1 VARFVEEHSMF
12 AIIKSGGKQY
22 RVSQGEV
29 LRLESLAAEPGDVVE
44 LPVLMTGGDSVR
56 VGKPFVEGAVVKAE
70 VLGHGRGPKLHIYK
84 FKAKANYRRKTG
96 HRQPYTEVRITGL
109 EG

>member
-1 VARFVEEHSMF
+1 MF
-12 AIIKSGGKQY
+12 AIVKSGGKQY
-22 RVSQGEV
+22 RVSEGDV
-29 LRLESLAAEPGDVVE
+29 LRLEGLQGEPGDVVE
-44 LPVLMTGGDSVR
+44 LPVLLSGGDEVK
-56 VGKPFVEGAVVKAE
+56 VGTPLVEGAKVKAE
-70 VLGHGRGPKLHIYK
+70 ILSHGRGPKLHIYK

>member
-1 VARFVEEHSMF
+1 MF

-22 RVSQGEV
+22 RVEQGDV
-29 LRLESLAAEPGDVVE
+29 LRLESLDAQVGETVD
-44 LPVLMTGGDSVR
+44 LPVLLLGGDEVQ
-56 VGKPFVEGAVVKAE
+56 VGTPRVEGSRARAE
-70 VLGHGRGPKLHIYK
+70 VVGHGRGRKIYVEK
-84 FKAKANYRRKTG
+84 YKAKVNYNRRRG